1 MIMPWLHAVTP
12 ECESLLECVQ
22 IASDIHPYVDAIHVR
37 QKQWTARRIWNA
49 VEQYREA
56 GIPQHKLIVNDRV
69 DVAAAANLRGV
80 QLAYH
85 SLPPYA
91 VRAAFPQLLMG
102 VSVHDEREA
111 RQAERQGADYVIYG
125 HVFSTASKPGRE
137 PKGEEGLKRCRQ
149 ALAIP
154 IVAIGGISC
163 DNIGQVIAAGAS
175 GVAVMS
181 GIWHDERPALSA
193 RRYRE
198 SLMEAVHGP
207 SMLRS

>member
-1 MIMPWLHAVTP
+1 MIIPWLHAVTP

-22 IASDIHPYVDAIHVR
+22 IAVDIHPYVDAIHVR
-37 QKQWTARRIWNA
+37 QKQWTARMMWDA

-85 SLPPYA
+85 SLPPHA
-91 VRAAFPQLLMG
+91 VRAAFAQLLMG

-111 RQAERQGADYVIYG
+111 RQAEQQGADYIIYG
-125 HVFSTASKPGRE
+125 HVFPTACKPGRE
-137 PKGEEGLKRCRQ
+137 PKGEEALRRCRQ
-149 ALAIP
+149 AITIP
-154 IVAIGGISC
+154 IVAIGGITY
-163 DNIGQVIAAGAS
+163 DNIGKVISAGAS

-181 GIWHDERPALSA
+181 GIWHDEHPALSA

-198 SLMEAVHGP
+198 SLMAAVQGT